1 MQIISLTWC
10 WSPTVLT
17 PWRQFWRKWNHCL
30 ITFLTQ
36 VTLGFVKNWALIV
49 FWGKQDDCACITISV
64 IPFHFTHLLLTAL
77 GIAFWFNKWK
87 LYGAETRAMSMTITE
102 SDFKL
107 ITEQETCL
115 VHLRGNRNNC
125 CGNCFSCLDENEMS
139 QICLKGG
146 KLF

>member
-1 MQIISLTWC
+1 
-10 WSPTVLT
+10 
-17 PWRQFWRKWNHCL
+17 
-30 ITFLTQ
+30 
-36 VTLGFVKNWALIV
+36 
-49 FWGKQDDCACITISV
+49 
-64 IPFHFTHLLLTAL
+64 
-77 GIAFWFNKWK
+77 
-87 LYGAETRAMSMTITE
+87 MSMTITE

-115 VHLRGNRNNC
+115 VHLRGNGNNC